1 MPKGGTGLGQ
11 ASCNPGLGDA
21 AWVYSSTSLRT
32 EIQPLHKTATQT
44 SLPLYP
50 QLFNSQHSASYLI
63 KWFRSPGNLISTQ
76 RRQRADSTVLILM
89 QRTDRCCGMP
99 PGMDRA
105 SSFGPCSIYTESS
118 SGEQLGTEL
127 GSTAGQEGSCRW
139 EAAGTGGHQPPPVPC
154 TLWQLPG
161 RDLLHSEHTAGVA
174 ACCSANKWVS
184 ASLSTAPLLSSAQ
197 KIIR

>member
-1 MPKGGTGLGQ
+1 VPKGGTGLGQ

-105 SSFGPCSIYTESS
+105 SSFGPCSIYSESS

-127 GSTAGQEGSCRW
+127 GSTGGRRAAAGGRQLGQEDTNPPQCHAHFGSSLAEICYTPSTLLAWLR
-139 EAAGTGGHQPPPVPC
+139 AALQTSGCQHP
-154 TLWQLPG
+154 
-161 RDLLHSEHTAGVA
+161 
-174 ACCSANKWVS
+174 
-184 ASLSTAPLLSSAQ
+184 
-197 KIIR
+197 

>member
-1 MPKGGTGLGQ
+1 MYRNTCRAAAVPKGGTGLGQ

-154 TLWQLPG
+154 TL
-161 RDLLHSEHTAGVA
+161 
-174 ACCSANKWVS
+174 
-184 ASLSTAPLLSSAQ
+184 
-197 KIIR
+197 

>member
-50 QLFNSQHSASYLI
+50 QLFNSQHSASYPI

-99 PGMDRA
+99 PGTDRA
-105 SSFGPCSIYTESS
+105 SSFGPCSIYSESS